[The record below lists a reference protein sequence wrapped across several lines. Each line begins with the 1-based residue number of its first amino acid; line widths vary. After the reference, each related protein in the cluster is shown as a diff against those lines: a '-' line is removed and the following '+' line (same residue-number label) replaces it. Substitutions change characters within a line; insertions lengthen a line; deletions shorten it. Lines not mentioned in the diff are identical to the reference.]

1 VAPGHVG
8 LGPGLVDEDQ
18 AFGVKS
24 ALVFLPSLAPA
35 GDVEAVLFAGVQ
47 ALFLNVM
54 PSRAKNAH
62 SAPWLTLIPLA
73 ASSAR
78 SARNVRSG
86 FSQIRAS
93 SQSRR
98 LARRCGRR
106 PPIARAAALP
116 VAWKRC
122 DHRTTV
128 ATLTL
133 NIFALARHERPP
145 DTDATTR
152 SRKSCE

>member
-1 VAPGHVG
+1 MAPGHVG

-18 AFGVKS
+18 AFGVEP
-24 ALVFLPSLAPA
+24 ALMFLPALAPA
-35 GDVEAVLFAGVQ
+35 GDVGAVLFAGVQ

-54 PSRAKNAH
+54 PSRAKNAQ
-62 SAPWLTLIPLA
+62 SAPWLTLIPSA

-78 SARNVRSG
+78 IARNLRSG
-86 FSQIRAS
+86 FCAIRAS
-93 SQSRR
+93 SQSR
-98 LARRCGRR
+98 LLVRRCGRR

-116 VAWKRC
+116 VTRKRC
-122 DHRTTV
+122 DHLTTV

-133 NIFALARHERPP
+133 NIFAAARHEQPP

>member
-1 VAPGHVG
+1 
-8 LGPGLVDEDQ
+8 
-18 AFGVKS
+18 
-24 ALVFLPSLAPA
+24 
-35 GDVEAVLFAGVQ
+35 
-47 ALFLNVM
+47 M

-62 SAPWLTLIPLA
+62 SAPWLALIPSA

-78 SARNVRSG
+78 SARKVRSG
-86 FSQIRAS
+86 FSAIRAS
-93 SQSRR
+93 SQSRL
-98 LARRCGRR
+98 LARRCARR

-116 VAWKRC
+116 VARKRC
-122 DHRTTV
+122 DHLTTV

-133 NIFALARHERPP
+133 NIFALARHEQPP